1 MRPVID
7 EHAWSEDGSLTV
19 GGSFAARP
27 SDPLEAVL
35 LRAGS
40 TEAHCVPVQREGE
53 RFTLTIPVAALPV
66 FGRPQPLGDG
76 RWELRMRFAADG
88 EKLLSPSLADPRDPE
103 HRFGPKLYCLATSG
117 DGAPVITVRAALGLT
132 EGGRVQRKL
141 IREYYYPLL
150 LKRRSLRDAVVFIS
164 FGGKRATDNPLGI
177 AAELR
182 RRGDTREHIWAVS
195 DWSVPVPEGSRAV
208 LRSTEAYWEA
218 LARSAYLV
226 SNDDMPTGYQ
236 KRAGQTYLQT
246 WHGTPLKRIG
256 FDAGALQSVNG
267 AKYLDHLAGD
277 IAKWDILLSPNPFST
292 PILRQAFRYE
302 GEILE
307 SGYPRND
314 VLAASARAA
323 SDGGALAATV
333 RERIGLPAGKR
344 AVLYAPTWRD
354 NQFYGAGRY
363 RFDMQ
368 LDLERAWQQL
378 GDDYVIL
385 IRGHHQMADDTPGGR
400 PGFVQNVTGYPDVS
414 ELFLVSDALITDY
427 SSMMCDF
434 AVTGKPILVYA
445 YDLADYRD
453 NLRGFYLD
461 FEAEVPGPV
470 LTTSDE
476 VIAALGDLD
485 SVAAASRARYER
497 FAAKFCPLDDGK
509 AGARVC
515 DRLFGGA

>member
-1 MRPVID
+1 MLARPQIH
-7 EHAWSEDGSLTV
+7 EHSWSGDGTLTLR
-19 GGSFAARP
+19 GSFADRP
-27 SDPLEAVL
+27 AESLEAVL
-35 LRAGS
+35 LRSGS
-40 TEAHCVPVQREGE
+40 TQRHPVPVEREGD
-53 RFTLTIPVAALPV
+53 RFSITIAVAALPV
-66 FGRPQPLGDG
+66 FGRPEPMGDG
-76 RWELRMRFAADG
+76 QWELRMRFPTGD
-88 EKLLSPSLADPRDPE
+88 EDLLSPSLAEVRDPE
-103 HRFGPKLYCLATSG
+103 HRFGPKLYRLTTSS
-117 DGAPVITVRAALGLT
+117 DRAPAISVRAALELI
-132 EGGRVQRKL
+132 EAGRVQRKIL
-141 IREYYYPLL
+141 REYYYPLL
-150 LKRRSLRDAVVFIS
+150 LKRRALRDAVVFIS
-164 FGGKRATDNPLGI
+164 FGGRQATDNPLGI

-182 RRGDTREHIWAVS
+182 RRGDTREHIWAVT
-195 DWSVPVPEGSRAV
+195 DWSVPVPDGARAV

-236 KRAGQTYLQT
+236 KRAGQIYLQT

-256 FDAGALQSVNG
+256 FDAGTLQSVNG
-267 AKYLDHLAGD
+267 ARYLDHLAAD
-277 IAKWDILLSPNPFST
+277 IAKWDMLLSPNPVST
-292 PILRQAFRYE
+292 PILRRAFRFD

-314 VLAASARAA
+314 VLATN
-323 SDGGALAATV
+323 DGAALADTV

-354 NQFYGAGRY
+354 DQFYGAGRY
-363 RFDMQ
+363 RFDMR
-368 LDLERAWQQL
+368 LDLERAWHQL

-385 IRGHHQMADDTPGGR
+385 IRGHHQMADDVPAGIR
-400 PGFVQNVTGYPDVS
+400 PGFVLNVTGYPDVS

-434 AVTGKPILVYA
+434 AVTGKPILIYA

-476 VIAALGDLD
+476 VIAAVGDLD
-485 SVAAASRARYER
+485 SVAAASRARYEA

-515 DRLFGGA
+515 DRLFGEV

>member
-1 MRPVID
+1 VSPEI
-7 EHAWSEDGSLTV
+7 HQHSWSGDGTLTLH
-19 GGSFAARP
+19 GSFADRP
-27 SDPLEAVL
+27 AEPLEAVL
-35 LRAGS
+35 HRSGS
-40 TEAHCVPVQREGE
+40 TQRHHVPVTREGSQ
-53 RFTLTIPVAALPV
+53 FTVTIAAGAMDV

-76 RWELRMRFAADG
+76 RWELRMRFADG
-88 EKLLSPSLADPRDPE
+88 GQDLFSPSLADVRDPE
-103 HRFGPKLYCLATSG
+103 HRFGPKVYQLRAAG
-117 DGAPVITVRAALGLT
+117 DGAPAIAVRAALGFV
-132 EGGRVQRKL
+132 EGGRVQRKVL
-141 IREYYYPLL
+141 REYYYPLL
-150 LKRRSLRDAVVFIS
+150 LKRRALRDAVMFIS
-164 FGGKRATDNPLGI
+164 FGGRQATDNPLGI

-195 DWSVPVPEGSRAV
+195 DWSVPVPDGATAV

-218 LARSAYLV
+218 LARSAYLI

-236 KRAGQTYLQT
+236 KRAGQFYLQT

-267 AKYLDHLAGD
+267 AQYLDHLASD
-277 IAKWDILLSPNPFST
+277 IAKWDMLLSPNPVST
-292 PILRQAFRYE
+292 PILRQAFRFD

-314 VLAASARAA
+314 ILASK
-323 SDGGALAATV
+323 DGTALAATV

-344 AVLYAPTWRD
+344 AILYAPTWRD

-363 RFDMQ
+363 RFDLR
-368 LDLERAWQQL
+368 LDLERAWQRL

-385 IRGHHQMADDTPGGR
+385 IRGHHQMADDAPAGSR
-400 PGFVQNVTGYPDVS
+400 PGFVLNVTGYPDVS

-434 AVTGKPILVYA
+434 AVTGKPVLIFA

-470 LTTSDE
+470 LGTSDE

-485 SVAAASRARYER
+485 AVAAANRARYQA

-515 DRLFGGA
+515 DRLFGHA

>member
-1 MRPVID
+1 VSPEIH
-7 EHAWSEDGSLTV
+7 EHSWSGDGTLTLH
-19 GGSFAARP
+19 GSFADRP
-27 SDPLEAVL
+27 AEPLEAVL
-35 LRAGS
+35 QRSGS
-40 TEAHCVPVQREGE
+40 TQRHHVPVMREGSQ
-53 RFTLTIPVAALPV
+53 FTVTIAAGAMDV
-66 FGRPQPLGDG
+66 FGRPQPLADG
-76 RWELRMRFAADG
+76 QWELRMRFADDG
-88 EKLLSPSLADPRDPE
+88 QDMFSPSLADASDTE
-103 HRFGPKLYCLATSG
+103 HRFGPKVYQFRSTG
-117 DGAPVITVRAALGLT
+117 DGSPAIAVRPVLGFV
-132 EGGRVQRKL
+132 EGGRVQRKVL
-141 IREYYYPLL
+141 REYYYPLL
-150 LKRRSLRDAVVFIS
+150 LKRRPLRDAVVFIS
-164 FGGKRATDNPLGI
+164 FGGRQATDNPLGI

-195 DWSVPVPEGSRAV
+195 DWSVPVPDGARAV
-208 LRSTEAYWEA
+208 LRSTEAYWQA

-236 KRAGQTYLQT
+236 KRAGQVYLQT

-267 AKYLDHLAGD
+267 AKYLGHLASD
-277 IAKWDILLSPNPFST
+277 IAKWDMLLSPNPFST
-292 PILRQAFRYE
+292 PILRQAFRFE

-314 VLAASARAA
+314 VLASNDAA
-323 SDGGALAATV
+323 ALAATV

-363 RFDMQ
+363 RFDLR
-368 LDLERAWQQL
+368 LDLDRAWQQL

-385 IRGHHQMADDTPGGR
+385 IRGHHQMADDAPPGSR
-400 PGFVQNVTGYPDVS
+400 PGFVLNVTGYPDVS

-434 AVTGKPILVYA
+434 AVTGKPILIFA

-470 LTTSDE
+470 LASSDE
-476 VIAALGDLD
+476 VIAALGDLGA
-485 SVAAASRARYER
+485 VADANRARYQA

-515 DRLFGGA
+515 DRLFGHA

>member
-7 EHAWSEDGSLTV
+7 EHAWSGDGSLTLR
-19 GGSFAARP
+19 GLFAERP
-27 SDPLEAVL
+27 SEPLEAVL
-35 LRAGS
+35 LRGGS
-40 TEAHCVPVQREGE
+40 TEEHRVPVRREGE
-53 RFTLTIPVAALPV
+53 RFSLTVAAAALPV
-66 FGRPQPLGDG
+66 FGRPQPLKDG
-76 RWELRMRFAADG
+76 RWELRMRFADRPAASEQDVVT
-88 EKLLSPSLADPRDPE
+88 PSLADPRDPQ
-103 HRFGPKLYCLATSG
+103 HRFGSKLYRLVTSG
-117 DGAPVITVRAALGLT
+117 DDAPVIAVQAALGFT
-132 EGGRVQRKL
+132 ESGRVQRKL
-141 IREYYYPLL
+141 VREYYYPLML
-150 LKRRSLRDAVVFIS
+150 RRKALRDAVVFIS
-164 FGGKRATDNPLGI
+164 FGGRQATDNPLGI

-195 DWSVPVPEGSRAV
+195 DWSVPVPDGARAV
-208 LRSTEAYWEA
+208 LRSSEAYWEA

-267 AKYLDHLAGD
+267 ARYLDHLAGD
-277 IAKWDILLSPNPFST
+277 IAMWDILLSPNPFST
-292 PILRQAFRYE
+292 PILRQAFRYD

-314 VLAASARAA
+314 VLAASDA
-323 SDGGALAATV
+323 GALAATV
-333 RERIGLPAGKR
+333 REQIGLPAGKR
-344 AVLYAPTWRD
+344 AVMYAPTWRD

-363 RFDMQ
+363 RFDMR
-368 LDLERAWQQL
+368 LDLERAWQEL

-385 IRGHHQMADDTPGGR
+385 IRGHHQMADDAPAGR
-400 PGFVQNVTGYPDVS
+400 PGFALNVTGYPNVS
-414 ELFLVSDALITDY
+414 ELFLVSDVLITDY
-427 SSMMCDF
+427 SSMICDF
-434 AVTGKPILVYA
+434 AVTGKPILIYA

-461 FEAEVPGPV
+461 FEGEVPGPV

-476 VIAALGDLD
+476 VIVALGDLD
-485 SVAAASRARYER
+485 SVAAASRARYDR

-515 DRLFGGA
+515 DRLFGGV